1 MILGE
6 GAVGVALLFLWIFCL
21 IDVIT
26 SDPDHVRNLP
36 KLVWLLV
43 VIVLLDVG
51 SIAWLIVGRP
61 RGAALIPGT
70 TPPGGQRPQRTSG
83 PVGPDDS
90 PHFLKS
96 IDQQRRLKAWEDDLR
111 QREEELKRKDD
122 DDRE

>member
-70 TPPGGQRPQRTSG
+70 APTRGPRPQRTLG

-96 IDQQRRLKAWEDDLR
+96 IDEQRRLRAWEEDLR